1 MSVPLQNAPTKKNEE
16 LIHYANVL
24 ITLLL
29 MFGFR
34 FIPAP
39 APITP
44 YGMAILGVFIG
55 VIWGW
60 STSSVGMVWTSL
72 LAVVAV
78 GFTDYGAV
86 AQSISAIFASDTV
99 MLLLMG
105 MFLMGPIQKSDLG
118 EWLVMKFM
126 TAKLIKGR
134 PWRFTAMIIFCT
146 GIMGFLA
153 NGFVVSLFML
163 AILGKLFEQAG
174 YAKGDRYPIMLIIG
188 MFISLMSFSTI
199 FPFRGWALYCLSAFK
214 GAMGVGLDY
223 GKFIIVAA
231 IFYLVC
237 SLGYLALM
245 ALLRCDVSKMKSIDL
260 SEYEQKYA
268 HGLNVYQKTVLAL
281 TLAWVFG
288 CMLVSFFSGNTGFG
302 WVLKTLGACGVTL
315 LVVVTFF
322 VIKIDH
328 QPIITSK
335 ECNQYFMWDMIFV
348 VATGMFCASLLTGPD
363 TGISVFVSQHL
374 GPILAGR
381 SEFAFLLLMGVIAL
395 ILTNFLNN
403 IAIMFI
409 FMAVLGTMYNQGV
422 ITNVYTAGMVITLA
436 TIIGFYT
443 PAASAYGAMI
453 HGSEWCPSAK
463 VYQYGL
469 FIFIYLFLVMA
480 ILIAV
485 ANMVF

>member
-1 MSVPLQNAPTKKNEE
+1 MSVQAQQAPVKKNAV
-16 LIHYANVL
+16 LMHYVNVV
-24 ITLLL
+24 ITLLF
-29 MFGFR
+29 MFCFK

-86 AQSISAIFASDTV
+86 TQSIAAIFASDTV

-105 MFLMGPIQKSDLG
+105 MFLMGPIQKADLG

-126 TAKLIKGR
+126 TAKMLKGR

-146 GIMGFLA
+146 GIMGFLS

-163 AILGKLFEQAG
+163 SILSKLFEQAG
-174 YAKGDRYPIMLIIG
+174 YTKGDRYPIMLIIG

-199 FPFRGWALYCLSAFK
+199 FPFRGWALYCISAFR
-214 GAMGVGLDY
+214 GAVGAGLDY

-237 SLGYLALM
+237 SFGYIALM
-245 ALLRCDVSKMKSIDL
+245 ALMRCDVSKMKQLDL
-260 SEYEQKYA
+260 SEYEKKYEQ
-268 HGLNVYQKTVLAL
+268 GLNLYQKTVLAL
-281 TLAWVFG
+281 TMVWVFG
-288 CMLVSFFSGNTGFG
+288 CMLVSFFSGNAGFG
-302 WVLKTLGACGVTL
+302 LVLKTLGACGVTL
-315 LVVVTFF
+315 LVVITFF
-322 VIKIDH
+322 VVKIEH
-328 QPIITSK
+328 RPIITSS

-348 VATGMFCASLLTGPD
+348 VATGMFCASLLTGQD
-363 TGISVFVSQHL
+363 TGISLFVSQYL
-374 GPILAGR
+374 GPILSGR
-381 SEFAFLLLMGVIAL
+381 SEFVFLLLMGIIAL

-409 FMAVLGTMYNQGV
+409 FMAVLGTMFSQGM
-422 ITNVYTAGMVITLA
+422 ISNVYTAGMVVTLS

-453 HGSEWCPSAK
+453 HGSEWCPSGK

-469 FIFIYLFLVMA
+469 FVFVYLFIVLA
-480 ILIAV
+480 ILIPI
-485 ANMVF
+485 ANLVF

>member
-1 MSVPLQNAPTKKNEE
+1 MSVRLQEPTAKKNTEV
-16 LIHYANVL
+16 IHYGNVI
-24 ITLLL
+24 ITLVL
-29 MFGFR
+29 MFGFKY
-34 FIPAP
+34 IPAP

-72 LAVVAV
+72 LAVIAV

-86 AQSISAIFASDTV
+86 TQSISAIFASDTV

-126 TAKLIKGR
+126 TAKVIKGR

-174 YAKGDRYPIMLIIG
+174 YKKGDKYPIMLIIG
-188 MFISLMSFSTI
+188 MFISLMSFSTV
-199 FPFRGWALYCLSAFK
+199 FPFRGWALYCVSAFK
-214 GAMGVGLDY
+214 GAVGMGLDY
-223 GKFIIVAA
+223 GKFMIVAV

-237 SLGYLALM
+237 SFGYVALM
-245 ALLRCDVSKMKSIDL
+245 FVMRCDVSKMKHIDL
-260 SEYEQKYA
+260 SEYEKKYA
-268 HGLNVYQKTVLAL
+268 QGLNKYQKTVMAL
-281 TLAWVFG
+281 TLVWVVG
-288 CMLVSFFSGNTGFG
+288 CMLVSFFSGEGGMG
-302 WVLKTLGACGVTL
+302 WVFKTLGACGITL
-315 LVVVTFF
+315 LVVITFL
-322 VIKIDH
+322 VMKVDH
-328 QPIITSK
+328 KPIITSA

-348 VATGMFCASLLTGPD
+348 VATGMFCASLLTGKD
-363 TGISVFVSQHL
+363 TGISLFVSQYL
-374 GPILAGR
+374 GPILSGR
-381 SEFAFLLLMGVIAL
+381 SEFVFLLLMGIIAL

-409 FMAVLGTMYNQGV
+409 FMAVLGSMYSQGM
-422 ITNVYTAGMVITLA
+422 ISNVYTAGMVITLA

-469 FIFIYLFLVMA
+469 FVFIYLFVVMA
-480 ILIAV
+480 LLIAV
-485 ANMVF
+485 ANRVF